1 LHYRRILLKLSG
13 EALAGE
19 KGFGIDTRILDEIV
33 SRVKE
38 ATESGVSVALV
49 IGGGNFFRGTQAD
62 EALDR
67 VTADSIGMLATV
79 MNALA
84 FRAALAGSGVT
95 CCLMSALAIP
105 GVAAPVDIQ
114 EARRRLG
121 GGEVVIFAGGT
132 GNPFFSTDTNA
143 ALRAL
148 EVGADVLVKATKV
161 DGIYDRD
168 PVKDPGAVF
177 FRELDYDEVLAGR
190 LAVMDA
196 TAVSLCRENGLE
208 LRVINI
214 FDPLSLKRLV
224 AGEEVGTT
232 VRGRRKDRGG

>member
-114 EARRRLG
+114 EARRRLD

>member
-1 LHYRRILLKLSG
+1 G
-13 EALAGE
+13 
-19 KGFGIDTRILDEIV
+19 D
-33 SRVKE
+33 
-38 ATESGVSVALV
+38 
-49 IGGGNFFRGTQAD
+49 
-62 EALDR
+62 
-67 VTADSIGMLATV
+67 
-79 MNALA
+79 
-84 FRAALAGSGVT
+84 
-95 CCLMSALAIP
+95 
-105 GVAAPVDIQ
+105 
-114 EARRRLG
+114 
-121 GGEVVIFAGGT
+121 
-132 GNPFFSTDTNA
+132 PFFSTDTNA

>member
-1 LHYRRILLKLSG
+1 MHYRRILLKLSG

-114 EARRRLG
+114 EARRRLD

>member
-1 LHYRRILLKLSG
+1 MHYRRILLKLSG

-105 GVAAPVDIQ
+105 GVAAPVDI
-114 EARRRLG
+114 
-121 GGEVVIFAGGT
+121 
-132 GNPFFSTDTNA
+132 
-143 ALRAL
+143 
-148 EVGADVLVKATKV
+148 
-161 DGIYDRD
+161 
-168 PVKDPGAVF
+168 
-177 FRELDYDEVLAGR
+177 
-190 LAVMDA
+190 
-196 TAVSLCRENGLE
+196 
-208 LRVINI
+208 
-214 FDPLSLKRLV
+214 
-224 AGEEVGTT
+224 
-232 VRGRRKDRGG
+232 